1 MNQKRKQTDDS
12 RAKRQNDQ
20 TQSFLSHREG
30 TGKGK
35 AVRHQ
40 IEHIDKMSVK
50 EKPIIHGFTLPIHSF
65 NSRKNS
71 FFRGLLTII
80 SVSFIRMESPFAP
93 VIYDGLTKV

>member
-1 MNQKRKQTDDS
+1 MDQKRKQTDD
-12 RAKRQNDQ
+12 RPAERQNDGK
-20 TQSFLSHREG
+20 QSFVPHREG
-30 TGKGK
+30 TGKRK

-40 IEHIDKMSVK
+40 IEHIDGVSVK

-65 NSRKNS
+65 NSRKKS
-71 FFRGLLTII
+71 FFRGLLTAI